1 MREYSTKIRL
11 YKNCIL
17 NNKYS
22 EVFDNKNKI
31 DGKTIFTSYLET
43 LESSR
48 LIVLD
53 NIKFPT
59 FKGILSLESISVSN
73 DIIQDNLCYN
83 YMTMVYEIN
92 DNNISLSHS
101 KMYYYFITDVSIKND
116 CYVFTYEIDI
126 WHTFSPTMHT
136 RNSVLCN
143 KLNTTVNNKKLSKY
157 YLPINY
163 SDNVEFSYENI
174 AVNNSVEEGRVYIVL
189 NIQFYN
195 TSEKGDI
202 NDRDCRT
209 VILGQDTSTP
219 NRPSSYN
226 FTSAQETIRKLIINT
241 SSATA
246 LTLPGYK
253 FYSITN
259 IYLIPASLILS
270 EFDFLTKLGYID
282 IDKTNT
288 EGTSKQYMFEFQG
301 TKVLHELLT
310 EKDDFTTIGIG
321 FLNKIIPIKE
331 NGNEIKYHI
340 KIYGD
345 TVTFK
350 FLVEIYGVVY
360 DLTNSLMV
368 DYPITVEEGS
378 TQQLNKIN
386 NNIAKYRVI
395 SGGATNAMNS
405 MVATISGIATK
416 NISAAATGAF
426 STVKNVFDTIIDY
439 NYLNSGIFTSN
450 RADYT
455 AVSSGF
461 LNGKIGF
468 CRFSVVPSNDEKNNV
483 MKIVN
488 NVGYSCNEIVDDLF
502 NYPDFVTQDIGYD
515 CIKFLSVNVY
525 GEFPQSIAE
534 MLSQILLKGIKIYFK
549 LENV

>member
-1 MREYSTKIRL
+1 MREYSTKIKL

-48 LIVLD
+48 LVVLD

-59 FKGILSLESISVSN
+59 FNGILSLESISVSN

-92 DNNISLSHS
+92 DNTIGLSHS

-143 KLNTTVNNKKLSKY
+143 KLNTTINNKKLSKY
-157 YLPINY
+157 YLPIKY

-174 AVNNSVEEGRVYIVL
+174 AVSSPNEKEMVYIVL

-195 TSEKGDI
+195 TNEKGEI
-202 NDRDCRT
+202 NDRNCKT
-209 VILGQDTSTP
+209 VILGQGVENYP
-219 NRPSSYN
+219 ASYGFN
-226 FTSAQETIRKLIINT
+226 VAQDVIRKLIINT
-241 SSATA
+241 SSSTA
-246 LTLPGYK
+246 LSLTGYS

-259 IYLIPASLILS
+259 IYLIPASLILY
-270 EFDFLTKLGYID
+270 EFRALNSIGYID
-282 IDKTNT
+282 LDKKDTL
-288 EGTSKQYMFEFQG
+288 GGSRQYMFDF
-301 TKVLHELLT
+301 HETIVKFETLT
-310 EKDDFTTIGIG
+310 AKDDFTTIGIG

-331 NGNEIKYHI
+331 NGDKIKYTI
-340 KIYGD
+340 KLYAD
-345 TVTFK
+345 TISFK
-350 FLVEIYGVVY
+350 FLVEIYGIVY

-368 DYPITVEEGS
+368 DYPIAIEEGS
-378 TQQLNKIN
+378 VQQLNKIN
-386 NNIAKYRVI
+386 NNIAKYKTI
-395 SGGATNAMNS
+395 SGGITDS
-405 MVATISGIATK
+405 ISSLFSGVINGALTGNIAGIMA
-416 NISAAATGAF
+416 GGV
-426 STVKNVFDTIIDY
+426 STVKNVYDTLVDY
-439 NYLNSGIFTSN
+439 SYLNSDIFTAN

-515 CIKFLSVNVY
+515 CVKFLSVNVY

-534 MLSQILLKGIKIYFK
+534 RLSQILLKGIKIYFK

>member
-1 MREYSTKIRL
+1 MRGYSTNIKL

-48 LIVLD
+48 LVVLD
-53 NIKFPT
+53 NIKYPT

-92 DNNISLSHS
+92 DDTIGLSHS

-157 YLPINY
+157 YLPIKY

-174 AVNNSVEEGRVYIVL
+174 AVASPNEKEMVYIVL

-195 TSEKGDI
+195 TNEKGEI
-202 NDRDCRT
+202 NDRNCKT
-209 VILGQDTSTP
+209 VILGEGVEDKPASYGFNVAQDV
-219 NRPSSYN
+219 
-226 FTSAQETIRKLIINT
+226 IRKLIINT

-246 LTLPGYK
+246 LSLTGYN

-259 IYLIPASLILS
+259 IYLIPANLILYD
-270 EFDFLTKLGYID
+270 FDTLLSIGYID
-282 IDKTNT
+282 LNKADTL
-288 EGTSKQYMFEFQG
+288 GSSRQYMFDFHKTIVKFE
-301 TKVLHELLT
+301 TLT
-310 EKDDFTTIGIG
+310 AKDDFTTIGIG

-331 NGNEIKYHI
+331 NGDKIKYTI
-340 KIYGD
+340 KLYAD
-345 TVTFK
+345 TISFK
-350 FLVEIYGVVY
+350 FLVEIYGIVY

-368 DYPITVEEGS
+368 DYPIAIEEGS

-386 NNIAKYRVI
+386 NNLAKYKTI
-395 SGGATNAMNS
+395 SGGIAGS
-405 MVATISGIATK
+405 ISSLFSGVINGALTGNIAGI
-416 NISAAATGAF
+416 IGGGV
-426 STVKNVFDTIIDY
+426 STVKNVYDTLVDY
-439 NYLNSGIFTSN
+439 SYLNSDIFTAN

-468 CRFSVVPSNDEKNNV
+468 CRFSIVPSNDEKNNV

-534 MLSQILLKGIKIYFK
+534 GLSKILLKGIKIYFK

>member
-1 MREYSTKIRL
+1 MREYSTKIKL

-48 LIVLD
+48 LVVLD

-59 FKGILSLESISVSN
+59 FNGILSLESISVSN
-73 DIIQDNLCYN
+73 DIVQDNLCYN

-92 DNNISLSHS
+92 DNISLSQS

-143 KLNTTVNNKKLSKY
+143 KLNTTINNKKLSKY
-157 YLPINY
+157 YLPIKY

-174 AVNNSVEEGRVYIVL
+174 AVESPNEKEMVYIVL

-195 TSEKGDI
+195 TNEKGEI
-202 NDRDCRT
+202 NDRNCKT
-209 VILGQDTSTP
+209 VILGEAVEDKPASYGFNEAQDV
-219 NRPSSYN
+219 
-226 FTSAQETIRKLIINT
+226 IRKLIINT
-241 SSATA
+241 SSSTA
-246 LTLPGYK
+246 LSLTGYS

-259 IYLIPASLILS
+259 IYLIPARLILYD
-270 EFDFLTKLGYID
+270 FDTLLSIGYID
-282 IDKTNT
+282 FDKSDTL
-288 EGTSKQYMFEFQG
+288 GGSRQYMFDFHKTIVKFE
-301 TKVLHELLT
+301 TLT
-310 EKDDFTTIGIG
+310 AKDDFTTIGIG

-331 NGNEIKYHI
+331 NGDTIKYTI
-340 KIYGD
+340 KLYAD
-345 TVTFK
+345 TISFK
-350 FLVEIYGVVY
+350 FLVEIYGIVC

-386 NNIAKYRVI
+386 NNIAKYKVI

-405 MVATISGIATK
+405 MVTTISGIATK

-439 NYLNSGIFTSN
+439 NYLNSDIFTSN

-455 AVSSGF
+455 AVSNGF

-534 MLSQILLKGIKIYFK
+534 RLSQILLKGIKIYFK

>member
-1 MREYSTKIRL
+1 MREYSTKIKL

-48 LIVLD
+48 LVVLD
-53 NIKFPT
+53 NIKFPSL
-59 FKGILSLESISVSN
+59 KGILSLESISVSN

-83 YMTMVYEIN
+83 YMTMIYEIN
-92 DNNISLSHS
+92 DDNISLSHS

-174 AVNNSVEEGRVYIVL
+174 AVHNSVEEGRVYIVL

-195 TSEKGDI
+195 TNEKGDI
-202 NDRDCRT
+202 SDRDCRT
-209 VILGQDTSTP
+209 VILGQGVS

-226 FTSAQETIRKLIINT
+226 FILSQDIIRKLIINI
-241 SSATA
+241 SSAT
-246 LTLPGYK
+246 TLKVIGYN

-270 EFDFLTKLGYID
+270 EFNFLTNIGYID
-282 IDKTNT
+282 LDQTDEN
-288 EGTSKQYMFEFQG
+288 GTLKQYMFEFQE
-301 TKVLHELLT
+301 TIVLYEILT

-331 NGNEIKYHI
+331 NGNEIKYTI
-340 KIYGD
+340 KLYGD

-368 DYPITVEEGS
+368 DYPIAVEEGS

-386 NNIAKYRVI
+386 NNLAKYKNI
-395 SGGATNAMNS
+395 SGGIAGS
-405 MVATISGIATK
+405 ISSLFSGVINGALTGNIAGIMGGGV
-416 NISAAATGAF
+416 N
-426 STVKNVFDTIIDY
+426 TVKNIFDTLADY
-439 NYLNSGIFTSN
+439 SYLNSDIFTAN

-468 CRFSVVPSNDEKNNV
+468 CRFSIVPSNEEKNNV

-502 NYPDFVTQDIGYD
+502 NYPDFVTQDIRYD

-534 MLSQILLKGIKIYFK
+534 RLSQILLKGIKIYFK

>member
-48 LIVLD
+48 LVVLD

-59 FKGILSLESISVSN
+59 LKGILSLESISVSN

-92 DNNISLSHS
+92 DDNISLSHS
-101 KMYYYFITDVSIKND
+101 KTYYYFITDVSIKND

-174 AVNNSVEEGRVYIVL
+174 AVQDSGEKERVFIVL

-209 VILGQDTSTP
+209 VILGRGAS
-219 NRPSSYN
+219 NYPSSYN
-226 FTSAQETIRKLIINT
+226 FISAQDTIRKLIINT
-241 SSATA
+241 SSSTA
-246 LTLPGYK
+246 LSLTGYS

-259 IYLIPASLILS
+259 IYLIPASLILY
-270 EFDFLTKLGYID
+270 EFQYLNSIGYID
-282 IDKTNT
+282 LDKTDT
-288 EGTSKQYMFEFQG
+288 HGTLRQYMFEFQE
-301 TKVLHELLT
+301 TIVLSDTLT
-310 EKDDFTTIGIG
+310 EKGDFTTIGIG

-331 NGNEIKYHI
+331 NGDKIKYTI
-340 KIYGD
+340 KLYGD

-350 FLVEIYGVVY
+350 FLLEIYGIVY

-368 DYPITVEEGS
+368 DYPIAVEEGS

-386 NNIAKYRVI
+386 NNLAKYKTI
-395 SGGATNAMNS
+395 SGG
-405 MVATISGIATK
+405 ISDSISSLFSGVINGALTGNIAGIMGGGV
-416 NISAAATGAF
+416 N
-426 STVKNVFDTIIDY
+426 TVKNIYDTLADY
-439 NYLNSGIFTSN
+439 SYLNSDIFTAN

-468 CRFSVVPSNDEKNNV
+468 CRFSIVPSVDEKNNV

-502 NYPDFVTQDIGYD
+502 NYQDFVTQDIGYD

-534 MLSQILLKGIKIYFK
+534 RLSQILLKGIKIYFK

>member
-31 DGKTIFTSYLET
+31 DGKTVFTSYLET

-48 LIVLD
+48 LVVLD

-59 FKGILSLESISVSN
+59 FNGILSLESISVSN

-92 DNNISLSHS
+92 DNNIGLSHS
-101 KMYYYFITDVSIKND
+101 KTYYYFITDVSIKND

-174 AVNNSVEEGRVYIVL
+174 AVSSPNEKEMVYIVL

-209 VILGQDTSTP
+209 VILGQGVENYP
-219 NRPSSYN
+219 ASYGFN
-226 FTSAQETIRKLIINT
+226 VAQDVIRKLIINT

-246 LTLPGYK
+246 LSLTGYS

-259 IYLIPASLILS
+259 IYLIPASLILY
-270 EFDFLTKLGYID
+270 EFRTLNSIGYID
-282 IDKTNT
+282 LDKSDTL
-288 EGTSKQYMFEFQG
+288 GGSRQYMFEFREPIVKFE
-301 TKVLHELLT
+301 TLT
-310 EKDDFTTIGIG
+310 AKDDFTTIGIG

-331 NGNEIKYHI
+331 NGDKIKYTI
-340 KIYGD
+340 KLYAD
-345 TVTFK
+345 TISFK

-368 DYPITVEEGS
+368 DYPIAIEEGS

-386 NNIAKYRVI
+386 NNLAKYKTI
-395 SGGATNAMNS
+395 SGGIAGS
-405 MVATISGIATK
+405 ISSLFSGVINGALTGNIAGI
-416 NISAAATGAF
+416 IGGGV
-426 STVKNVFDTIIDY
+426 STVKNVFDTLADY
-439 NYLNSGIFTSN
+439 SYLNSDIFTAN

-468 CRFSVVPSNDEKNNV
+468 CIFSVVPSNDEKNNV

-502 NYPDFVTQDIGYD
+502 NYSDFVTQDIGYD

-534 MLSQILLKGIKIYFK
+534 RLSQILLKGIKIYFK

>member
-48 LIVLD
+48 LVVLD

-59 FKGILSLESISVSN
+59 FNGILSLESISISN

-92 DNNISLSHS
+92 DNTIGLSHS
-101 KMYYYFITDVSIKND
+101 KTYYYFIKDVSIKND

-157 YLPINY
+157 YLPIKY

-174 AVNNSVEEGRVYIVL
+174 AVNSPNEKEMVYILL

-195 TSEKGDI
+195 TSEKGEI
-202 NDRDCRT
+202 SDRNCKT
-209 VILGQDTSTP
+209 VILGEGVENYPASYGFNVAQDV
-219 NRPSSYN
+219 
-226 FTSAQETIRKLIINT
+226 IRKLIINT

-246 LTLPGYK
+246 LSLEGYS

-259 IYLIPASLILS
+259 IFLIPASLILY
-270 EFDFLTKLGYID
+270 EFRTLNSIGYID
-282 IDKTNT
+282 LDKKDTL
-288 EGTSKQYMFEFQG
+288 GGSRQYMFDF
-301 TKVLHELLT
+301 HETIVKFETLT
-310 EKDDFTTIGIG
+310 VKDDFTTIGIG

-331 NGNEIKYHI
+331 NGDKIKYTI
-340 KIYGD
+340 KLYGD

-350 FLVEIYGVVY
+350 FLVEIYGIVY
-360 DLTNSLMV
+360 DLTNCLMV
-368 DYPITVEEGS
+368 DYPIAIEEGS

-386 NNIAKYRVI
+386 NNLAKYKTI
-395 SGGATNAMNS
+395 SGGIADS
-405 MVATISGIATK
+405 ISSLFSGVINGALTGNIAGI
-416 NISAAATGAF
+416 IGGGV
-426 STVKNVFDTIIDY
+426 STVKNIYDTLVDY
-439 NYLNSGIFTSN
+439 SYLNSDIFTAN

-468 CRFSVVPSNDEKNNV
+468 CRFSIVPSNDEKNNV

-502 NYPDFVTQDIGYD
+502 NYSDFVTQNIGYD

-534 MLSQILLKGIKIYFK
+534 RLSQILLKGIKIYFK

>member
-1 MREYSTKIRL
+1 MREYSTKIKL

-48 LIVLD
+48 LVVLD

-59 FKGILSLESISVSN
+59 LKGILSLESISVSN

-92 DNNISLSHS
+92 DDNISLSHS
-101 KMYYYFITDVSIKND
+101 KTYYYFITDVSIKND

-163 SDNVEFSYENI
+163 SENVEFSYENI
-174 AVNNSVEEGRVYIVL
+174 AVQNSGDKERVYIVL

-209 VILGQDTSTP
+209 VILGRGAS
-219 NRPSSYN
+219 NYPSSFN
-226 FTSAQETIRKLIINT
+226 FSSAQDTIRKLIINT
-241 SSATA
+241 SSSTA
-246 LTLPGYK
+246 LSLTGYS

-259 IYLIPASLILS
+259 IYLIPASLILY
-270 EFDFLTKLGYID
+270 EFQYLHSIGYID
-282 IDKTNT
+282 LDKTDT
-288 EGTSKQYMFEFQG
+288 QGTSREYMFEFQE
-301 TKVLHELLT
+301 TIVLSETLT
-310 EKDDFTTIGIG
+310 GKDDFTTIGIG

-331 NGNEIKYHI
+331 NGDKIKYNI
-340 KIYGD
+340 KLYGD

-350 FLVEIYGVVY
+350 FLIEIYGIVY
-360 DLTNSLMV
+360 DLTNCLMV
-368 DYPITVEEGS
+368 DYPIAIEEGS

-386 NNIAKYRVI
+386 NNLAKYKTI
-395 SGGATNAMNS
+395 SGGIADS
-405 MVATISGIATK
+405 ISSLFSGVINGALTGNIAGIM
-416 NISAAATGAF
+416 GGGV
-426 STVKNVFDTIIDY
+426 STVKNIYDTLVDY
-439 NYLNSGIFTSN
+439 SYLNSDIFTAN

-468 CRFSVVPSNDEKNNV
+468 CRFSIVPSNDEKNNV

-534 MLSQILLKGIKIYFK
+534 RLSQILLKGIKIYFK

>member
-1 MREYSTKIRL
+1 MREYSTKIKL

-48 LIVLD
+48 LVVLD

-59 FKGILSLESISVSN
+59 LKGILSLESISVSN

-92 DNNISLSHS
+92 DDNISLSHS

-174 AVNNSVEEGRVYIVL
+174 AVQVTGEKERVYIVL

-195 TSEKGDI
+195 TNEKGDI

-209 VILGQDTSTP
+209 VILGDNTDAYPGSHDF
-219 NRPSSYN
+219 N
-226 FTSAQETIRKLIINT
+226 SAQNVIRKLIINT
-241 SSATA
+241 SSSTA
-246 LTLPGYK
+246 LSVTGYT

-259 IYLIPASLILS
+259 IYLIPASLILYD
-270 EFDFLTKLGYID
+270 FDTLLSIGYID
-282 IDKTNT
+282 FDKSDTL
-288 EGTSKQYMFEFQG
+288 GSSRQYMFDFHKTIVKFE
-301 TKVLHELLT
+301 TLT
-310 EKDDFTTIGIG
+310 AKDDFTTIGIG

-331 NGNEIKYHI
+331 NGDEIKYTI
-340 KIYGD
+340 KLYAD

-350 FLVEIYGVVY
+350 FLVEIYGIVN

-368 DYPITVEEGS
+368 DYPIAIEEGS

-386 NNIAKYRVI
+386 NNLAKYKTI
-395 SGGATNAMNS
+395 SGGIADS
-405 MVATISGIATK
+405 ISSLFSGVINGALTGNIAGIM
-416 NISAAATGAF
+416 GGGV
-426 STVKNVFDTIIDY
+426 STVKNIYDTLVDY
-439 NYLNSGIFTSN
+439 SYLNSDIFTAN

-488 NVGYSCNEIVDDLF
+488 NVGYACNEIVDDLF

-515 CIKFLSVNVY
+515 CVKFLSVNVY

-534 MLSQILLKGIKIYFK
+534 RLSQILLKGIKIYFK

>member
-48 LIVLD
+48 LVVLD

-59 FKGILSLESISVSN
+59 LKGILSLESISVSN

-92 DNNISLSHS
+92 DDNISLSHS
-101 KMYYYFITDVSIKND
+101 KTYYYFITDVSIKND

-126 WHTFSPTMHT
+126 WHTFSPTMHI

-157 YLPINY
+157 YLPIKY

-174 AVNNSVEEGRVYIVL
+174 AVSSPNEKEMVYIVL

-195 TSEKGDI
+195 TNEKGEI
-202 NDRDCRT
+202 NDRNCKT
-209 VILGQDTSTP
+209 VILGQGVENYP
-219 NRPSSYN
+219 ASYGFN
-226 FTSAQETIRKLIINT
+226 VAQDVIRKLIINT

-246 LTLPGYK
+246 LSLEGYS

-259 IYLIPASLILS
+259 IYLIPASLILD
-270 EFDFLTKLGYID
+270 EFRGLISIGYID
-282 IDKTNT
+282 LDKKDTL
-288 EGTSKQYMFEFQG
+288 GGSRQYMFDF
-301 TKVLHELLT
+301 HETIVKFETLT
-310 EKDDFTTIGIG
+310 AKDDFTTIGIG

-331 NGNEIKYHI
+331 NGDKIKYTI
-340 KIYGD
+340 KLYAD

-350 FLVEIYGVVY
+350 FLIEIYGIVY

-368 DYPITVEEGS
+368 DYPIAIEEGN

-386 NNIAKYRVI
+386 NNLAKYKTI
-395 SGGATNAMNS
+395 SGGIADS
-405 MVATISGIATK
+405 ISSLFSGVINGALTGNIAGI
-416 NISAAATGAF
+416 IGGGV
-426 STVKNVFDTIIDY
+426 STVKNVYDTIADY
-439 NYLNSGIFTSN
+439 SYLNSDIFTSN

-468 CRFSVVPSNDEKNNV
+468 CRFSIVPSNDEKNNV

-502 NYPDFVTQDIGYD
+502 NYSDFVTQDIGYD
-515 CIKFLSVNVY
+515 CVKFLSVNVY

-534 MLSQILLKGIKIYFK
+534 GLSKILLKGIKIYFK